1 MKSYF
6 TLSLFVTLIF
16 AGFTTLA
23 QIPCR
28 DGAADGYPCH
38 KVELLSHLS
47 PRELLAEEHHGV
59 WLNDIWGWTDPASGK
74 EYAIVGM
81 SNGTSFVDI
90 SNPFNPVVLGILPE
104 HHAAPQPD
112 ARKSKAASPLHDG
125 RKSMWRDM
133 KVYQNHAYIVSEDPG
148 HGVQVFDLT
157 RLREVENPPV
167 VFSETANYQGISNA
181 HNIVINEETGFAF
194 AVGADGGVG
203 TCNEGGLHII
213 DIREPANPQFA
224 GCFDGDGY
232 THDAQC
238 VVYRGPDERYIG
250 KEICFSSNEDAI
262 SLVDVTDKENPALI
276 SSQTY
281 VGVGYAHQGWLTED
295 QRYFISNDELDEM
308 RTGNNTQSFIWDV
321 RDLENPILIGTYTGP
336 NPSIDH
342 NLYIRDGFVY
352 EANYTSGL
360 QILSLANIEMGE
372 LEQVAYFD
380 TYPEDDG
387 VRFEGA
393 WSNYPFFES
402 GVVVVSDIT
411 NGLFVLRPR
420 LGLLQ
425 EGPVN
430 MVACESGPA
439 NFSAVIGEG
448 NFAYQWQLDDGS
460 GFSAVEE
467 GELYSQVNTTELR
480 ISAVTEDMQGY
491 RYRIKITDEEGG
503 EHFSEG
509 AFLGVANKE
518 PDARFIY
525 RFEKGGYIFT
535 NETEEPATFVWDFG
549 DGTTARVA
557 SPTHWYETAGTY
569 EVTLTATNDCGTDTY
584 TETITVAPTAAAPE
598 INKEIK
604 IYPNPAS
611 NTFTIELEENALPL
625 HQVQLISMDGRLL
638 VQKDLKSKGYVS
650 PFQVDVSHLPVGIY
664 YLKLRDA
671 KKMISR
677 KIVVEKE

>member
-1 MKSYF
+1 M
-6 TLSLFVTLIF
+6 
-16 AGFTTLA
+16 
-23 QIPCR
+23 
-28 DGAADGYPCH
+28 
-38 KVELLSHLS
+38 
-47 PRELLAEEHHGV
+47 
-59 WLNDIWGWTDPASGK
+59 
-74 EYAIVGM
+74 
-81 SNGTSFVDI
+81 
-90 SNPFNPVVLGILPE
+90 
-104 HHAAPQPD
+104 
-112 ARKSKAASPLHDG
+112 
-125 RKSMWRDM
+125 
-133 KVYQNHAYIVSEDPG
+133 
-148 HGVQVFDLT
+148 QVFDLT
-157 RLREVENPPV
+157 RLREVANPPV
-167 VFSETANYQGISNA
+167 VFGETANYQGISNA

-213 DIREPANPQFA
+213 DIREPENPQFA

-238 VVYRGPDERYIG
+238 VVYRGPDERYAG
-250 KEICFSSNEDAI
+250 REICFSSNEDAL
-262 SLVDVTDKENPALI
+262 SLVDVSDKENPALI

-295 QRYFISNDELDEM
+295 QRYFISNDELDELE
-308 RTGNNTQSFIWDV
+308 RGNNTQSFVWDV
-321 RDLENPILIGTYTGP
+321 RDLKNPILIGIYTGP

-342 NLYIRDGFVY
+342 NLYIRGGFVY

-360 QILSLANIEMGE
+360 QILSLANVEMGE

-380 TYPEDDG
+380 TYPADDG

-420 LGLLQ
+420 LGLLR

-430 MVACESGPA
+430 VVACESGPA
-439 NFSAVIGEG
+439 NFSAVTAEG
-448 NFAYQWQLDDGS
+448 NHVYQWQVDDGS

-467 GELYSQVNTTELR
+467 GELYSQVNTNELR
-480 ISAVTEDMQGY
+480 ISAVTEDMQGN

-503 EHFSEG
+503 EHFSES
-509 AFLGVANKE
+509 AFLGVANTE
-518 PDARFIY
+518 PEARFLY

-549 DGTTARVA
+549 DGTTARIA

-569 EVTLTATNDCGTDTY
+569 EITLTATNDCGTDTY
-584 TETITVAPTAAAPE
+584 TETITVVPTAAAPD

-625 HQVQLISMDGRLL
+625 LQVQLISMDGRVLF
-638 VQKDLKSKGYVS
+638 QKDLKSKGAAN
-650 PFQVDVSHLPVGIY
+650 PFQVDVSHLPEGIY
-664 YLKLRDA
+664 HLKLRDA

-677 KIVVEKE
+677 KIVVE